1 MGSIDDELAVVD
13 QHGRIHG
20 TSNLRLADASIM
32 PTVPSANTNLS
43 CIMIGERVSAWLH
56 EEDD

>member
-1 MGSIDDELAVVD
+1 VHPIGIARMGSIDDELAVVD

-43 CIMIGERVSAWLH
+43 CIMIGE
-56 EEDD
+56 